1 MLWEKRN
8 RYYLNRFCVSKYFF
22 MAFAKVRRCK
32 ACLCLEE
39 FPQEKIMFKFTIQTE
54 IKCFMYLV
62 VPIILGQDKSKKI

>member
-1 MLWEKRN
+1 
-8 RYYLNRFCVSKYFF
+8 